1 MFGAKDLNS
10 GAGLFGKKSDPN
22 VPSKQLFGLASS
34 KEEQKSESV
43 TAPLFSSGFG
53 GKTTTEPIFGAK
65 TTTEPVF
72 GAKTTTGAIFGAKS
86 ENAEIS
92 SSKLLFGAGKTETPA
107 VGSSLF
113 GESKGGSAS
122 ALFGGV
128 AAGQEGA
135 LTFQVKQSSAR

>member
-10 GAGLFGKKSDPN
+10 GAGLFGKKTDPN
-22 VPSKQLFGLASS
+22 IPSKQLFGISSS

-43 TAPLFSSGFG
+43 PAPLFSSGFG
-53 GKTTTEPIFGAK
+53 GKTTTEPI
-65 TTTEPVF
+65 F

-113 GESKGGSAS
+113 GESKGSSAS
-122 ALFGGV
+122 TLFGGV
-128 AAGQEGA
+128 PAGKEGA
-135 LTFQVKQSSAR
+135 LTFQVKQPSARLEF